1 MNKEKLR
8 QYLMKLNKGNDAAN
22 IIYSLGSLDMK
33 SEADLEKM
41 IEELTKKLDREP
53 TEKEIVKAFLSD
65 AIKEKEEQAKTIEQ
79 RQEEMQK
86 QMEQQEMQKQQ
97 IRLQQGQA
105 KKQAAKQKVDRLI
118 DGLKDKAGK
127 DRQKDL
133 ELSNKFFADI
143 SDDLLPEVL
152 EFLQNELGFEFTV
165 NEHGIQEQDGRDISV
180 DTVTKEQ
187 LENGEVKLSISKEK
201 LQSEKFRELLDEKE
215 LEFENPEP
223 EMEPETEVVQEES
236 REVKS
241 GDEFEDR

>member
-22 IIYSLGSLDMK
+22 IIYTLGSLDMK

-41 IEELTKKLDREP
+41 IEELAKDLGREP
-53 TEKEIVKAFLSD
+53 TEKEIVKAFVSD

-79 RQEEMQK
+79 RQEVMQK

-97 IRLQQGQA
+97 IRLQQEQA
-105 KKQAAKQKVDRLI
+105 KKQAAKDKVDRLME
-118 DGLKDKAGK
+118 GLKDKAGK

-133 ELSNKFFADI
+133 EISNKFFADI

-152 EFLQNELGFEFTV
+152 AFLQNELGFEFSV
-165 NEHGIQEQDGRDISV
+165 NEHGIQEQGDRDIFV

-215 LEFENPEP
+215 LEFKDRETEMETELEEP
-223 EMEPETEVVQEES
+223 ELIVE
-236 REVKS
+236 
-241 GDEFEDR
+241 DEFEDR

>member
-22 IIYSLGSLDMK
+22 IIYTLGSLDMK
-33 SEADLEKM
+33 SEADLKKM
-41 IEELTKKLDREP
+41 IEELAKDLGREP
-53 TEKEIVKAFLSD
+53 TEKEIVKAFVSD

-79 RQEEMQK
+79 RQEIMQK

-97 IRLQQGQA
+97 IRLQQEQA
-105 KKQAAKQKVDRLI
+105 KKQAAKDKVDRLME
-118 DGLKDKAGK
+118 GLKDKAGK

-133 ELSNKFFADI
+133 EISNKFFADI

-152 EFLQNELGFEFTV
+152 AFLQNELGFEFSV
-165 NEHGIQEQDGRDISV
+165 NEHGIQEQDDRDISV

-215 LEFENPEP
+215 LEFKDRETEMETELEEP
-223 EMEPETEVVQEES
+223 ELIVE
-236 REVKS
+236 
-241 GDEFEDR
+241 DEFEDR

>member
-22 IIYSLGSLDMK
+22 IIYTLGSLDMK

-41 IEELTKKLDREP
+41 IEELAKDLGREP
-53 TEKEIVKAFLSD
+53 TEKEIVKAFLSVS
-65 AIKEKEEQAKTIEQ
+65 IKEKEEQAKTIEQ
-79 RQEEMQK
+79 RQEIMQK

-97 IRLQQGQA
+97 IRLQQEQA
-105 KKQAAKQKVDRLI
+105 KKQAAKDKVDRLME
-118 DGLKDKAGK
+118 GLKDKAGK

-133 ELSNKFFADI
+133 EISNKFFADI

-152 EFLQNELGFEFTV
+152 AFLQNELGFEFSV
-165 NEHGIQEQDGRDISV
+165 NEHGIQEQGDRDISV

-215 LEFENPEP
+215 LEFKDRETEIEP
-223 EMEPETEVVQEES
+223 ELEEPELIVE
-236 REVKS
+236 
-241 GDEFEDR
+241 DEFEDR

>member
-22 IIYSLGSLDMK
+22 IIYTLGSLDMK

-41 IEELTKKLDREP
+41 IEELAKDLGREP
-53 TEKEIVKAFLSD
+53 TEKEIVKAFVSD

-79 RQEEMQK
+79 RQEIMQK

-97 IRLQQGQA
+97 IRLQQEQA
-105 KKQAAKQKVDRLI
+105 KKQAAKDKVDRLME
-118 DGLKDKAGK
+118 GLKDKAGK

-133 ELSNKFFADI
+133 EISNKFFADI

-152 EFLQNELGFEFTV
+152 EFLQNELGFEFSV
-165 NEHGIQEQDGRDISV
+165 NEHGIQEQGDRDISV

-215 LEFENPEP
+215 LEFKDRETEMETELEEP
-223 EMEPETEVVQEES
+223 ELIVE
-236 REVKS
+236 
-241 GDEFEDR
+241 DEFEDR

>member
-22 IIYSLGSLDMK
+22 IIYTLGSLDMK

-41 IEELTKKLDREP
+41 IEELAEDLGREP
-53 TEKEIVKAFLSD
+53 TEKEIVKAFVSD

-79 RQEEMQK
+79 RQEIMQK

-97 IRLQQGQA
+97 IRLQQEQA
-105 KKQAAKQKVDRLI
+105 KKQAAKDKVDRLME
-118 DGLKDKAGK
+118 GLKDKAGK

-133 ELSNKFFADI
+133 EISNKFFADI

-152 EFLQNELGFEFTV
+152 AFLQNELGFEFSV
-165 NEHGIQEQDGRDISV
+165 NEHGIQEQGDRDISV

-215 LEFENPEP
+215 LEFKDRETEMETELEEP
-223 EMEPETEVVQEES
+223 ELIVE
-236 REVKS
+236 
-241 GDEFEDR
+241 DEFEDR

>member
-22 IIYSLGSLDMK
+22 IIYTLGSLDMK

-41 IEELTKKLDREP
+41 IEELAKDLGREP
-53 TEKEIVKAFLSD
+53 TEKEIVKAFVSD

-79 RQEEMQK
+79 RQEIMQK

-97 IRLQQGQA
+97 IRLQQEQA
-105 KKQAAKQKVDRLI
+105 KKQAAKDKVDRLME
-118 DGLKDKAGK
+118 GLKDKAGK

-133 ELSNKFFADI
+133 EISNKFFADI

-152 EFLQNELGFEFTV
+152 AFLQNELGFEFSV
-165 NEHGIQEQDGRDISV
+165 NEHGIQEQGDRDISV

-215 LEFENPEP
+215 LEFKDRETEIEP
-223 EMEPETEVVQEES
+223 ELEEPELIVE
-236 REVKS
+236 
-241 GDEFEDR
+241 DEFEDR

>member
-22 IIYSLGSLDMK
+22 IIYTLGSLDMK

-41 IEELTKKLDREP
+41 IEELAEDLGREP
-53 TEKEIVKAFLSD
+53 TEKEIVKAFVSD

-79 RQEEMQK
+79 RQEIMQK

-97 IRLQQGQA
+97 IRLQQEQA
-105 KKQAAKQKVDRLI
+105 KKQAAKDKVDRLME
-118 DGLKDKAGK
+118 GLKDKAGK

-133 ELSNKFFADI
+133 EISNKFFADI

-152 EFLQNELGFEFTV
+152 AFLQNELGFEFSV
-165 NEHGIQEQDGRDISV
+165 NEHGIQEQGDRDISV

-201 LQSEKFRELLDEKE
+201 LQSKKFRELLDEKE
-215 LEFENPEP
+215 LEFKDRETEMETELEEP
-223 EMEPETEVVQEES
+223 ELI
-236 REVKS
+236 VK
-241 GDEFEDR
+241 DEFEDR

>member
-1 MNKEKLR
+1 MKKQELR
-8 QYLMKLNKGNDAAN
+8 QYLMKFNKGKDSAN
-22 IIYSLGSLDMK
+22 IIYTLGSLDMK

-41 IEELTKKLDREP
+41 IEELTKDLGREP
-53 TEKEIVKAFLSD
+53 TEKEIVKAFVSD

-79 RQEEMQK
+79 RQELMQREIDQK
-86 QMEQQEMQKQQ
+86 RVQEQERKMQEEQS
-97 IRLQQGQA
+97 
-105 KKQAAKQKVDRLI
+105 KKQAAKDKVDRLME
-118 DGLKDKAGK
+118 GLKDKAGK

-152 EFLQNELGFEFTV
+152 KFLQNELGFEFKV

-187 LENGEVKLSISKEK
+187 LENGEVKMSISKEK

-215 LEFENPEP
+215 LEFEDKEP
-223 EMEPETEVVQEES
+223 EIEPELEES
-236 REVKS
+236 EVIVE
-241 GDEFEDR
+241 DELDGR

>member
-22 IIYSLGSLDMK
+22 IIYTLGSLDMK

-41 IEELTKKLDREP
+41 IEELAKDLGREP
-53 TEKEIVKAFLSD
+53 TEKEIVKAFVSD

-79 RQEEMQK
+79 RQEIMQK

-97 IRLQQGQA
+97 IRLQQEQA
-105 KKQAAKQKVDRLI
+105 KKQAAKDKVDRLM

-133 ELSNKFFADI
+133 EISNKFFADI

-152 EFLQNELGFEFTV
+152 AFLQNELGFEFSV
-165 NEHGIQEQDGRDISV
+165 NEHGIQEQDGRDISERI
-180 DTVTKEQ
+180 TKKE
-187 LENGEVKLSISKEK
+187 LESGEVKLSLSKEK

-215 LEFENPEP
+215 LEFKDREKEMETELEEP
-223 EMEPETEVVQEES
+223 ELIVE
-236 REVKS
+236 
-241 GDEFEDR
+241 DEFEDR

>member
-8 QYLMKLNKGNDAAN
+8 QYLMKLNKGNDVAN

-33 SEADLEKM
+33 SEADLEKL
-41 IEELTKKLDREP
+41 IEELAEDLGREP
-53 TEKEIVKAFLSD
+53 TEKEIVKAFVSD

-79 RQEEMQK
+79 RQEIMQK

-97 IRLQQGQA
+97 IRLQQEQA
-105 KKQAAKQKVDRLI
+105 KKQAAKDKVDRLME
-118 DGLKDKAGK
+118 GLKDKAGK

-133 ELSNKFFADI
+133 EISNKFFADI

-152 EFLQNELGFEFTV
+152 AFLQNELGFEFSV
-165 NEHGIQEQDGRDISV
+165 NEHGIQEQGDRDISV

-215 LEFENPEP
+215 LEFKDRETEMETELEEP
-223 EMEPETEVVQEES
+223 ELTVE
-236 REVKS
+236 
-241 GDEFEDR
+241 DEFEDR

>member
-1 MNKEKLR
+1 MKKQELR
-8 QYLMKLNKGNDAAN
+8 QYLMKFNNGKDAAN
-22 IIYSLGSLDMK
+22 IIYTLGSLDMK

-41 IEELTKKLDREP
+41 IEELAKKMGREP
-53 TEKEIVKAFLSD
+53 TEKEIVKAFVSD

-79 RQEEMQK
+79 RQEVMQREMDQK
-86 QMEQQEMQKQQ
+86 RVLEQQRKMQEE
-97 IRLQQGQA
+97 QA
-105 KKQAAKQKVDRLI
+105 KKQAAKQKVDRLME
-118 DGLKDKAGK
+118 GLKYKAGK

-152 EFLQNELGFEFTV
+152 EFLKNELGFEFTV

-187 LENGEVKLSISKEK
+187 LENGEVKMSISKEK

-215 LEFENPEP
+215 LELKDKEP
-223 EMEPETEVVQEES
+223 EIEPEREE
-236 REVKS
+236 EPEI
-241 GDEFEDR
+241 GFDGEELDDR

>member
-22 IIYSLGSLDMK
+22 IIYTLGSLDMK
-33 SEADLEKM
+33 SEADLEKL
-41 IEELTKKLDREP
+41 IEELAEDLGREP
-53 TEKEIVKAFLSD
+53 TEKEIVKAFVSD

-79 RQEEMQK
+79 RQEIMQK

-97 IRLQQGQA
+97 IRLQQEQA
-105 KKQAAKQKVDRLI
+105 KKQAAKDKVDRLME
-118 DGLKDKAGK
+118 GLKDKAGK

-133 ELSNKFFADI
+133 EISNKFFADI

-152 EFLQNELGFEFTV
+152 AFLQNELGFEFSV
-165 NEHGIQEQDGRDISV
+165 NEHGIQEQGDRDISV

-215 LEFENPEP
+215 LEFKDRETEMETELEEP
-223 EMEPETEVVQEES
+223 ELIVE
-236 REVKS
+236 
-241 GDEFEDR
+241 DEFEDR

>member
-22 IIYSLGSLDMK
+22 IIYTLGSLDMK

-41 IEELTKKLDREP
+41 IEELAKDLGREP
-53 TEKEIVKAFLSD
+53 TEKEIVKAFVSD

-79 RQEEMQK
+79 RQEIMQK

-97 IRLQQGQA
+97 IRLQQEQA
-105 KKQAAKQKVDRLI
+105 KKQAAKDKVDRLME
-118 DGLKDKAGK
+118 GLKDKAGK

-133 ELSNKFFADI
+133 EISNKFFADI

-152 EFLQNELGFEFTV
+152 AFLQNELGFEFSV
-165 NEHGIQEQDGRDISV
+165 NEHGIQEQGDRDISV

-215 LEFENPEP
+215 LEFKDRETEMETELEEP
-223 EMEPETEVVQEES
+223 ELIVE
-236 REVKS
+236 
-241 GDEFEDR
+241 DEFEDR

>member
-33 SEADLEKM
+33 SEADLEKL
-41 IEELTKKLDREP
+41 IEELAEDLGREP
-53 TEKEIVKAFLSD
+53 TEKEIVKAFVSD

-79 RQEEMQK
+79 RQEIMQK

-97 IRLQQGQA
+97 IRLQQEQA
-105 KKQAAKQKVDRLI
+105 KKQAAKDKVDRLME
-118 DGLKDKAGK
+118 GLKDKAGK

-133 ELSNKFFADI
+133 EISNKFFADI

-152 EFLQNELGFEFTV
+152 AFLQNELGFEFSV
-165 NEHGIQEQDGRDISV
+165 NEHGIQEQGDRDISV

-215 LEFENPEP
+215 LEFKDRETEMETELEEP
-223 EMEPETEVVQEES
+223 ELIVE
-236 REVKS
+236 
-241 GDEFEDR
+241 DEFEDR

>member
-22 IIYSLGSLDMK
+22 IIYTLGSLDMK

-41 IEELTKKLDREP
+41 IEELAKDLGREP
-53 TEKEIVKAFLSD
+53 TEKEIVKAFVSD

-79 RQEEMQK
+79 RQEIMQK

-97 IRLQQGQA
+97 IRLQQEQA
-105 KKQAAKQKVDRLI
+105 KKQAAKQKVDRLME
-118 DGLKDKAGK
+118 GLKDKAGK

-133 ELSNKFFADI
+133 EISNKFFADI

-152 EFLQNELGFEFTV
+152 AFLQNELGFEFSV
-165 NEHGIQEQDGRDISV
+165 NEHGIQEQGDRDISV

-215 LEFENPEP
+215 LEFKDRETEMETELEEP
-223 EMEPETEVVQEES
+223 ELIVE
-236 REVKS
+236 
-241 GDEFEDR
+241 DEFEDR

>member
-1 MNKEKLR
+1 MKKQELR
-8 QYLMKLNKGNDAAN
+8 QYLMKFNNGKDAAN
-22 IIYSLGSLDMK
+22 IIYTLGSLDMK

-41 IEELTKKLDREP
+41 IEELAKKMGREP
-53 TEKEIVKAFLSD
+53 TEKEIVKAFVSD

-79 RQEEMQK
+79 RQEMMQREMDQK
-86 QMEQQEMQKQQ
+86 RVQEQQRKMQEE
-97 IRLQQGQA
+97 QA
-105 KKQAAKQKVDRLI
+105 KKQAAKQKVDRLME
-118 DGLKDKAGK
+118 GLKDKAGK

-152 EFLQNELGFEFTV
+152 EFLKNELGFEFTV
-165 NEHGIQEQDGRDISV
+165 NEHGIQEQEGRDISV

-215 LEFENPEP
+215 LELKDKEP
-223 EMEPETEVVQEES
+223 EIEPEREEEPEVGFE
-236 REVKS
+236 
-241 GDEFEDR
+241 GDELDDR

>member
-22 IIYSLGSLDMK
+22 IIYTLGSLDMK

-41 IEELTKKLDREP
+41 IEELAEDLGREP
-53 TEKEIVKAFLSD
+53 TEKEIVKAFVSD
-65 AIKEKEEQAKTIEQ
+65 AIKEKEEQAAVTQKNRMMMQQREEQ
-79 RQEEMQK
+79 ERMQEQQRRLQEE
-86 QMEQQEMQKQQ
+86 
-97 IRLQQGQA
+97 QA
-105 KKQAAKQKVDRLI
+105 KKQAAKDKVDRLME
-118 DGLKDKAGK
+118 GLKDKAGK

-133 ELSNKFFADI
+133 EISNKFFADI

-152 EFLQNELGFEFTV
+152 AFLQNELGFEFSV
-165 NEHGIQEQDGRDISV
+165 NEHGIQEQGDRDISV

-215 LEFENPEP
+215 LEFKDRETEMETELEEP
-223 EMEPETEVVQEES
+223 ELIVE
-236 REVKS
+236 
-241 GDEFEDR
+241 DEFEDR